1 MAGSRPTRTTRRSSK
16 PRYLPRRKTCAFCAE
31 KVKQIDYK
39 EPNLLKRYLSDR
51 CKIEPRRRTG
61 NCAKHQRV
69 LALAIKR
76 ARHLALLPYTP
87 AQLRKVGMST
97 PRG

>member
-1 MAGSRPTRTTRRSSK
+1 MADSRPMRTTRRPGK
-16 PRYLPRRKTCAFCAE
+16 PRYLPRRRTCAFCAD

-39 EPNLLKRYLSDR
+39 EPNMLRRYMSDR
-51 CKIEPRRRTG
+51 CKIEARRRSG
-61 NCAKHQRV
+61 NCARHQR
-69 LALAIKR
+69 LIAMAIKR

-87 AQLRKVGMST
+87 AQLRKLGISS